1 MLNRHVLFFLKN
13 ENDRLM
19 ASRSQSQAITN
30 HNVSPG
36 NDPTCLMVLASF
48 KH

>member
-1 MLNRHVLFFLKN
+1 MLNRHVLFFTENK
-13 ENDRLM
+13 NDRVM
-19 ASRSQSQAITN
+19 TSRSQSKAITN
-30 HNVSPG
+30 QNVSPG